1 VEYAQIMA
9 FLAEKSPEFVVG
21 FCTGTIIAL
30 ILSYLYLMPKM
41 VKNATLA
48 LSKQVELLSRQ
59 SELLVIQVNSQTQ
72 HISNL
77 EIQINKLE
85 EELAPYRA
93 FANSQL
99 AKIFAAD
106 NAI

>member
-1 VEYAQIMA
+1 
-9 FLAEKSPEFVVG
+9 
-21 FCTGTIIAL
+21 L

-99 AKIFAAD
+99 AKIFAAE